1 MDQVQRAQLRQSEIK
16 SKLSELLDT
25 ATETRAESHETDVK
39 RLTLELRS
47 AETDV
52 QAALTLAGTGPD
64 PDLEHGGESDASSR
78 EIDRLITRS
87 SIVDFA
93 LEADRGEHVDGAAD
107 ELRKELMGG
116 DHVGY
121 MPLEMLLPDAQQP
134 DLERRADAVTNIATA
149 IQANQQNIAG
159 RVFNRSAVE
168 YLGISTPT
176 VPIGTVAYPR
186 ISSGT
191 TGDARVDGA
200 ELDGS
205 AAVLTT
211 VSGAPVRVTGSYT
224 YGSETL
230 ARVRGFEEALRADLR
245 GVLSEKRDALAV
257 NGQAAVTDESPAVAG
272 ILGTLVDPTAATAQ
286 AAYGDYV
293 ALYDDRVD
301 GKYAIGPD
309 EVRVLVNKT
318 TFAHAY
324 KLPIG
329 GAASGILLRDLLPV
343 TRFRVSAAMPAVS
356 GGLNSVITYATG
368 LGRRGFLMPVW
379 QGIQLVVDPYTLAK
393 KGQRILT
400 AIMLTDF
407 VAADLGAYSQASIKT
422 TA

>member
-1 MDQVQRAQLRQSEIK
+1 MDHVQRAQLRQSETR

-25 ATETRAESHETDVK
+25 PSETRAESHEADVK
-39 RLTLELRS
+39 QLTLELRS
-47 AETDV
+47 AETDL
-52 QAALTLAGTGPD
+52 QAALTLAGSDPD
-64 PDLEHGGESDASSR
+64 PDLEHGGQDPGEGDAASR

-93 LEADRGEHVDGAAD
+93 LEADRGDHVDGAAD

-134 DLERRADAVTNIATA
+134 DLERRADAVSSAVA
-149 IQANQQNIAG
+149 IPTTQQNIAG

-168 YLGISTPT
+168 YLGIATPT
-176 VPIGTVAYPR
+176 VPIGTVSYPR

-200 ELDGS
+200 ELDGA

-230 ARVRGFEEALRADLR
+230 ARVRGFEESLRVDLR
-245 GVLSEKRDALAV
+245 GVLSEKRDALAI
-257 NGQAAVTDESPAVAG
+257 NGQAAVQDESPAVAG
-272 ILGTLVDPTAATAQ
+272 ILGTLTDPTDATMMASFP
-286 AAYGDYV
+286 DYIL
-293 ALYDDRVD
+293 LYDKRVD

-318 TFAHAY
+318 TFTHAY
-324 KLPIG
+324 GLKIG
-329 GAASGILLRDLLPV
+329 DVLMRDLLPV

-407 VAADLGAYSQASIKT
+407 VAADLGAYTQESIKT